1 MLTKGWTKLSVTY
14 QGYSDSC
21 DSFEVSIANE
31 ETSFKLDEVPDAKLP
46 PAFSATKLRDYL
58 LDLLPAGF
66 ENNEGGDGDITVDIK
81 TGAIHV
87 SHNEYYTESRN
98 EEWRY

>member
-1 MLTKGWTKLSVTY
+1 MQTKGWTKLSVTY
-14 QGYSDSC
+14 QGSSDSC
-21 DSFEVSIANE
+21 DDFEVEIANE
-31 ETSFKLDEVPDAKLP
+31 ETSFKLDDVPDAKLP
-46 PAFSATKLRDYL
+46 PDFNETKLRNCL
-58 LDLLPAGF
+58 MDLLPAGF
-66 ENNEGGDGDITVDIK
+66 EDNEGGDGNITVDIK

>member
-1 MLTKGWTKLSVTY
+1 MTATY
-14 QGYSDSC
+14 QGYGDSC
-21 DSFEVSIANE
+21 ESFAISLANE
-31 ETSFKLDEVPDAKLP
+31 ETSFEVEEVPAAMLP
-46 PAFSATKLRDYL
+46 PGLSMAELENHL
-58 LDLLPAGF
+58 LSTLPAGF
-66 ENNEGGDGDITVDIK
+66 ENNEGGDGEITIDIK

>member
-14 QGYSDSC
+14 QGSSDSC
-21 DSFEVSIANE
+21 DNFEVSIANE

-46 PAFSATKLRDYL
+46 PAFSATKLYDYL
-58 LDLLPAGF
+58 LDLLPDGF
-66 ENNEGGDGDITVDIK
+66 EDNEGGDGDITVDIK